1 MDQGRFMFVVVIP
14 PRFELDQRAG
24 RHPDIQ
30 LNIDA
35 TAMTQAAI
43 GSTYIK
49 NIINDRVSSFFR
61 AYSESAELPV
71 NLIIRRF
78 FNPNGEILLVHER
91 RRHHQ
96 PSDPPNRYSD
106 GCRRDPRT

>member
-43 GSTYIK
+43 GSMRSTLSPYFSAI
-49 NIINDRVSSFFR
+49 R
-61 AYSESAELPV
+61 ASP
-71 NLIIRRF
+71 
-78 FNPNGEILLVHER
+78 
-91 RRHHQ
+91 
-96 PSDPPNRYSD
+96 
-106 GCRRDPRT
+106 T